1 MTIHH
6 GCSEKSANN
15 RDKSSMFEKKK
26 GGKQKIQFFS
36 APAKNPSVFCT
47 HPTQTP
53 SRLSGKSTTRP
64 RKSTWDEKKEKKQNQ
79 KIKDKTKRREK
90 DLQVK
95 KESTRTTTTS
105 LFLNSPFLSK

>member
-1 MTIHH
+1 MTTRH

-36 APAKNPSVFCT
+36 TPAKNPSVLCT

-53 SRLSGKSTTRP
+53 DTLSGKSTDRP

-79 KIKDKTKRREK
+79 KIKERKKKR
-90 DLQVK
+90 
-95 KESTRTTTTS
+95 T
-105 LFLNSPFLSK
+105 